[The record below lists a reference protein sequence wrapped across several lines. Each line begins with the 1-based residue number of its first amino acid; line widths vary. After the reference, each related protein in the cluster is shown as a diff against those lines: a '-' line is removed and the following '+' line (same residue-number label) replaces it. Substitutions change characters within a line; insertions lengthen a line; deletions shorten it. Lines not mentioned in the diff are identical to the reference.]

1 MATRVPGDDSPQTT
15 RSNEELLDK
24 IQQWNLDNSERE
36 VVIVVGGKSG
46 TGKST
51 LVNNF
56 LTLDGKEAAEARIQ
70 PTSVTDNVKVYKGE
84 MNGVLVRAVD
94 MPGLHAHRHNRDK
107 EKDVIA
113 TLSHHTEGKADILI
127 YCVSLTQRLDSIDE
141 RNIATLNKA
150 FGKKLWAN
158 TILVLT
164 HADTVL
170 EDDDNADKLDEIV
183 EGFTKELEEILTD
196 CAGIKAC
203 VRPFS
208 SCHTSESSNPDPS
221 PTTEVAPDLSPES
234 ETEAVPGPSVAT
246 EQERDETTTAPE
258 SVASE
263 SRPEESSGPVEIIAI
278 PIGKKPNK
286 PPGWR
291 DALLA
296 QVITICLNKSMS
308 YLTKLEGMSWE
319 EIVKKLKKGAKVGA
333 TAGVIGGASGAAI
346 GTGIGAAVGGVIGGI
361 LTAPFGGFGAAPT
374 AAGGAAV
381 GALLGSL
388 FGGGGAGVVALLTGG
403 LATAHNESLF
413 KEIAFYFEVR
423 KKLEE
428 LQKKRQNEPSD

>member
-15 RSNEELLDK
+15 RSNEELFDK
-24 IQQWNLDNSERE
+24 IQQWNVDNSERE
-36 VVIVVGGKSG
+36 VVVVVGGKSG

-56 LTLDGKEAAEARIQ
+56 LTLDGKAAAEARIQ
-70 PTSVTDNVKVYKGE
+70 PTSVTDDVKVYKGE
-84 MNGVLVRAVD
+84 VNGVLVRAVD
-94 MPGLHAHRHNRDK
+94 MPGLHARRHNRDK

-113 TLSHHTEGKADILI
+113 ALSHHTEGKADILI

-196 CAGIKAC
+196 CTGIKAC
-203 VRPFS
+203 VRLFS

-246 EQERDETTTAPE
+246 EQERDETATAPE

-263 SRPEESSGPVEIIAI
+263 SGPEESSGPVEIIAI

-333 TAGVIGGASGAAI
+333 TAGAIGGASGAAI

-413 KEIAFYFEVR
+413 KDIAFYFDVR